1 MKQGLDSMS
10 KKRFL
15 KQIKSFESL
24 IGIHK
29 EKINKEK
36 TKLIPNTNLIKHW
49 EKEIQVFSDEI
60 TKVEKRLKR
69 GG

>member
-1 MKQGLDSMS
+1 MG

-24 IGIHK
+24 IRRHK
-29 EKINKEK
+29 EKVDKEK
-36 TKLIPNTNLIKHW
+36 NKLTPDKNLIKHW
-49 EKEIQVFSDEI
+49 EKEIQVFSGEI
-60 TKVEKRLKR
+60 TKAEKRLKR

>member
-1 MKQGLDSMS
+1 MG

-15 KQIKSFESL
+15 KQTKSFEFL
-24 IGIHK
+24 IGIHT
-29 EKINKEK
+29 EKIDKEK
-36 TKLIPNTNLIKHW
+36 TKLTPDKNLIKHW

-60 TKVEKRLKR
+60 TKAEKRLKR